1 MQRGLQHPELF
12 DFVVKP
18 FLVLKLHTEVYNLS
32 FLKPTLLSLSSSP
45 GSGERPR
52 HGTRAVAVQRAGAAD
67 ARGMRQQAARP
78 WCVCWGVCVVWFGIG
93 VVTRLI
99 KPAAVVLPAAFS
111 PGDGAGGGGF
121 GSAGAGAGGVGGWV
135 QGLCPRTGPG
145 PSFTGA
151 AGAGRHW
158 RLLRPPL
165 PRPIP
170 GPANGARVCS
180 LYFQSAMSIST
191 APTRPVYPD
200 VRPRPRSFMSPIKSR
215 AIYGVINGRLRV
227 ARGGGTGGVVGG
239 AAPGSARVMGAI
251 TGAPGVF
258 A

>member
-1 MQRGLQHPELF
+1 MFQSRLIHRDFWGTCLPPPWHSELF
-12 DFVVKP
+12 DFVAKP

-52 HGTRAVAVQRAGAAD
+52 HGTRAAAVQRAGAAD
-67 ARGMRQQAARP
+67 ARCERQQAARP
-78 WCVCWGVCVVWFGIG
+78 WCVCWGVCVVWVGIC

-99 KPAAVVLPAAFS
+99 KPAAVVLPAAIS

-121 GSAGAGAGGVGGWV
+121 GLAGAGAGGVGGWV
-135 QGLCPRTGPG
+135 QGLCPQTGPG

-180 LYFQSAMSIST
+180 RYSNCLLYFYIRT
-191 APTRPVYPD
+191 ALTRLAYPHA
-200 VRPRPRSFMSPIKSR
+200 RPRPR
-215 AIYGVINGRLRV
+215 RLCP
-227 ARGGGTGGVVGG
+227 A
-239 AAPGSARVMGAI
+239 
-251 TGAPGVF
+251 
-258 A
+258 

>member
-1 MQRGLQHPELF
+1 MRFAPSNRPAVYGRVVGL
-12 DFVVKP
+12 VG
-18 FLVLKLHTEVYNLS
+18 VY
-32 FLKPTLLSLSSSP
+32 
-45 GSGERPR
+45 
-52 HGTRAVAVQRAGAAD
+52 
-67 ARGMRQQAARP
+67 
-78 WCVCWGVCVVWFGIG
+78 

-99 KPAAVVLPAAFS
+99 KPAAVVLPAAIS

-200 VRPRPRSFMSPIKSR
+200 VRPRPRSFMPGINPLCVVLLKTPKTPIKPC
-215 AIYGVINGRLRV
+215 L
-227 ARGGGTGGVVGG
+227 
-239 AAPGSARVMGAI
+239 PQ
-251 TGAPGVF
+251 
-258 A
+258 